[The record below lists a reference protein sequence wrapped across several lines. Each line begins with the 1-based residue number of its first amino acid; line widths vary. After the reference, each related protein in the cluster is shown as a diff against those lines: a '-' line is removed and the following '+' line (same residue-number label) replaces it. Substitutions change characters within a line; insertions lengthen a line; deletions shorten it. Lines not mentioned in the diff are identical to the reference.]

1 MKNDMTARR
10 ITALVRSAALCAV
23 ALGFGAMPV
32 FAADLTFDKAGASMD
47 GHPGLQIR
55 ELEGRYSVSPVGRS
69 QNCKQRLI
77 LVNRQSLTI
86 AKGPTL
92 WGKVK

>member
-32 FAADLTFDKAGASMD
+32 SAANLTRSIEVNGGLAAAGRYVHRRRQVAADSDARHQGRQ
-47 GHPGLQIR
+47 GVIR
-55 ELEGRYSVSPVGRS
+55 GDADRA
-69 QNCKQRLI
+69 Q
-77 LVNRQSLTI
+77 
-86 AKGPTL
+86 
-92 WGKVK
+92 